1 MNKENVTNLN
11 EYKEKTA
18 AQQLQEELC
27 LFDFNGHQIETVVIK
42 DIEGK
47 DLPLF
52 QGKMVAE
59 VLGYEDPDQSLKV
72 NCVEKVKMSYLDVAK
87 SRTVVHTGLNKNNN
101 LPKEKS
107 LFQQLL
113 DSGWEQ
119 TPLVTKR
126 LWIPESDVYRLVMR
140 SNKPNAKLFQD
151 WVVETVLP
159 TLRKDGMYV
168 VGEEKI
174 VTGEITM
181 EEMELRVYEHLKN
194 KVSRLE
200 KERDEFAQ
208 KAETFE
214 KKADSLQ
221 EHNKNIVDQFITD
234 RMTATQFCKQL
245 NGVNVNQVQNYLRE
259 KGILYKKGTNWKVYG
274 SHRDTY
280 LTERTHHVQGST
292 AMITTCY
299 LTKKGAIYLYKKY
312 LLGELP
318 MKKTWDGEFRSD
330 TFNAELVKALK
341 AS

>member
-1 MNKENVTNLN
+1 MTEVTNLD
-11 EYKEKTA
+11 EYKENSIAK
-18 AQQLQEELC
+18 QLQEELC

-42 DIEGK
+42 DSDGK

-52 QGKMVAE
+52 QGKMVAD
-59 VLGYEDPDQSLKV
+59 VLKYGNPAEALQD
-72 NCVEKVKMSYLDVAK
+72 NCLNINRMSYLDISK
-87 SRTVVHTGLNKNNN
+87 NLRNRSQLCLIKNNN
-101 LPKEKS
+101 LQPEKS

-113 DSGWEQ
+113 DSGWKQ

-140 SNKPNAKLFQD
+140 SNKPDAKLFQD

-159 TLRKDGMYV
+159 YLRKDGMYV
-168 VGEEKI
+168 VGEEKV
-174 VTGEITM
+174 VTGEMTM
-181 EEMELRVYEHLKN
+181 EEMELRVYEHLKA
-194 KVSRLE
+194 KVDRLKE
-200 KERDEFAQ
+200 ERDMFEK
-208 KAETFE
+208 KADTFE
-214 KKADSLQ
+214 KKAETLQ

-245 NGVNVNQVQNYLRE
+245 NGVNVNQVQNYLRD
-259 KGILYKKGTNWKVYG
+259 KGILYKKGNNWKVYG

-280 LTERTHHVQGST
+280 LTERTNHVQGST

-312 LLGELP
+312 LKGELP
-318 MKKTWDGEFRSD
+318 MKKNWDGEFRSD
-330 TFNAELVKALK
+330 TFNTELVKALK